1 MKEYDEN
8 EAIDFIRKHIGEERS
23 KRYTDDDILELIDL
37 SFDFFEQF
45 SEDDDLDIEITL
57 DGERMILEGEDA
69 EALFDYV
76 RHLTAKDKNSHIR
89 QEDIPDILTGEI
101 LYEETLS

>member
-1 MKEYDEN
+1 
-8 EAIDFIRKHIGEERS
+8 
-23 KRYTDDDILELIDL
+23 
-37 SFDFFEQF
+37 
-45 SEDDDLDIEITL
+45 
-57 DGERMILEGEDA
+57 
-69 EALFDYV
+69 V